1 MTGDLLGETIRKRR
15 SNRLPSA
22 VALAMG
28 LWCAPWGAL
37 VAQTPPPVLGAL
49 PPPGSPL
56 PGIAP
61 TDEPRLAPGLPRPP
75 PGVTP
80 DFATQGA
87 THAID
92 RVVIDGVTAFP
103 DAAIAALATDLTG
116 GAIPEGR
123 IEAARRAIIDLYRG
137 SGYIYTTASAVIRGG
152 ELRLT
157 VIEGYVADVK
167 LEGDIGP
174 AATQVLRFLNNLVGQ
189 KPVSTKLL
197 ERWLLLAQDIPGL
210 SVRSTLNPSAGD
222 AGELTLIAQ
231 VSRKPISGFV
241 SADNR
246 AYDLTGPEQ
255 GVIAFNFDSF
265 SEFGERTQISLF
277 RSIGRT
283 NRFAQISSEVYMGG
297 SGLKFRLY
305 GGAGISTPS
314 GGLASIGYLG
324 DTTVMGGAFT
334 YPWVRARDES
344 LNLTLALDA
353 IESNIS
359 NSLGPEGVK
368 QRGSYDSLRVLR
380 FGADYAMLDTWWSAE
395 RSAVSGISVRM
406 SQGLTTLGAS
416 SNNDVT
422 TPPARLGEKINFWK
436 MAGELTRTQTLFLPF
451 DDSSVALR
459 TSIGW
464 QYSGDLLP
472 PVEKF
477 YLGGPRFNRGYYFGQ
492 ISGDKALTISAELQ
506 LNTPLPAP
514 SFVPFEMR
522 TQLYTFYDWGKAF
535 QNTHLEQNVTVQS
548 LGLGA
553 RIFMSDAAEIDLE
566 AAHRIN
572 RYPNGQGPDVTPLK
586 SLAFYWQVLFR
597 F

>member
-15 SNRLPSA
+15 SNRMPRV
-22 VALAMG
+22 VALAIVLSGM
-28 LWCAPWGAL
+28 LFKAT
-37 VAQTPPPVLGAL
+37 AQTPPPVFGAR

-56 PGIAP
+56 PGISP
-61 TDEPRLAPGLPRPP
+61 PDQPHLAPGLPRPP
-75 PGVTP
+75 PTATP
-80 DFATQGA
+80 DLATQGA

-103 DAAIAALATDLTG
+103 DAAIAVLANDLTG

-123 IEAARRAIIDLYRG
+123 IEIARRSIIDLYRAN
-137 SGYIYTTASAVIRGG
+137 GYIYTTASAVIRGN

-167 LEGDIGP
+167 LEGDVGP
-174 AATQVLRFLNNLVGQ
+174 AGTQVLRFLNNLIGQ
-189 KPVSTKLL
+189 KPVSTKIL

-222 AGELTLIAQ
+222 PGVLTLIAQ
-231 VSRKPISGFV
+231 VSRKPVSGFI

-246 AYDLTGPEQ
+246 AYELTGPAQ
-255 GVIAFNFDSF
+255 GLIAFNFDSF
-265 SEFGERTQISLF
+265 SEYGERTQISLF
-277 RSIGRT
+277 RSVGRT
-283 NRFAQISSEVYMGG
+283 NRFAQISSDLYLGG

-305 GGAGISTPS
+305 AGAGIATPS
-314 GGLASIGYLG
+314 GGLATIGYLG
-324 DTTVMGGAFT
+324 DTKVMGGQFS

-353 IESNIS
+353 VESNIS
-359 NSLGPEGVK
+359 NSLGPEGTK

-380 FGADYAMLDTWWSAE
+380 LGADYAMLDTWMGAE
-395 RSAVSGISVRM
+395 RSGVSGISVRM
-406 SQGLTTLGAS
+406 SQGLTMLGAS

-422 TPPARLGEKINFWK
+422 TPPSRLGEKINFWK
-436 MAGELTRTQTLFLPF
+436 MAGELTRTQVLFFPF

-459 TSIGW
+459 TSVGW

-492 ISGDKALTISAELQ
+492 VSGDKALTISAELQ
-506 LNTPLPAP
+506 FNTPMPIP
-514 SFVPFEMR
+514 SFVPFDVR

-535 QNTHLEQNVTVQS
+535 QNTHLEQNVTLQS
-548 LGLGA
+548 LGIGA
-553 RIFMSDAAEIDLE
+553 RVFVSDVAEIDLE

-572 RYPNGQGPDVTPLK
+572 RYPNGQGPDITPLK